1 MKFKISNQIAAIK
14 PYEPGKPLKE
24 VEREYQIT
32 NVIKLASNENPIG
45 FSPKVYDAVTKNMK
59 DMNRYPESSAYLLCN
74 KLAQKFHIAP
84 GNIVIGNGSDDIIA
98 LLAHGFLNPGDEA
111 LMPLPS
117 FLMYEISVK
126 TAKGRPVRVP
136 LTDFS
141 TNLEGIIE
149 KISAKTKLIFI
160 TNPFNPTGSTITDDE
175 FNEFLQKIP
184 DDIIIVVDEAYIEF
198 VRNDSVYNSLKN
210 PLQDPRIVT
219 LRTFSKAYGLAGFR
233 VGYGIMDSE
242 IAEIL
247 NRIRQ
252 PFNVNSLAQA
262 AAVAAL
268 GDEAF
273 LNKSI
278 QTTHN
283 GLDFLFSELADL
295 GIDCLPTQ
303 SNFLML
309 DLETDAT
316 QVFQKMLKRGV
327 IVRSM
332 KSYGFDTFLRVNTGT
347 QEENIIFI
355 QALKK
360 VLRNKD

>member
-1 MKFKISNQIAAIK
+1 MKFKVSRQIATLK

-24 VEREYQIT
+24 VEREYGIK

-45 FSPKVYDAVTKNMK
+45 FSPRVYDAVTQNMK
-59 DMNRYPESSAYLLCN
+59 DMNRYPESSSYLLSN
-74 KLAQKFHIAP
+74 KLAQKFHIETK
-84 GNIVIGNGSDDIIA
+84 NIVIGNGSDDIIA

-111 LMPLPS
+111 IMPLPS

-126 TAKGRPVRVP
+126 TAKGVPVMVP

-141 TNLEGIIE
+141 TNLNGLIE
-149 KISAKTKLIFI
+149 KISSKTKLISI
-160 TNPFNPTGSTITDDE
+160 TNPFNPTGSTITREE
-175 FNEFLQKIP
+175 FDKFAKKVP
-184 DDIIIVVDEAYIEF
+184 DDVMIVVDEAYIEF
-198 VRNDSVYNSLKN
+198 VRNNSVYNSLKD
-210 PLQDPRIVT
+210 PLYDPRIVT

-233 VGYGIMDSE
+233 VGYGIMDGQ
-242 IAEIL
+242 IAQIL

-268 GDEAF
+268 DDEVF

-278 QTTHN
+278 RTTHE
-283 GLDFLFSELADL
+283 GLDFLFAELGAM
-295 GIDCLPTQ
+295 GIYCLPTQ

-309 DLETDAT
+309 DLKTDAT
-316 QVFQKMLKRGV
+316 HVFEQMLKSGV

-347 QEENIIFI
+347 KEENIAFI

-360 VLRNKD
+360 VLKK

>member
-1 MKFKISNQIAAIK
+1 MKFKISDPVATIT
-14 PYEPGKPLKE
+14 PYEAGKPLKE
-24 VEREYQIT
+24 VEREYHLT
-32 NVIKLASNENPIG
+32 NVVKLASNENPMG
-45 FSPKVYDAVTKNMK
+45 FSPRVDEAVVANMK
-59 DMNRYPESSAYLLCN
+59 DMNRYPESSAHDLCR
-74 KLAQKFHIAP
+74 KLAQKFRVLPENLI
-84 GNIVIGNGSDDIIA
+84 IGNGSDDIIA

-126 TAKGRPVRVP
+126 TAKGVPVMVP

-141 TNLEGIIE
+141 TNLDGLVERIT
-149 KISAKTKLIFI
+149 SRTRLIFI
-160 TNPFNPTGSTITDDE
+160 TNPFNPTGSTITSDE
-175 FNEFLQKIP
+175 FDAFLKQVP
-184 DDIIIVVDEAYIEF
+184 DDVIVIMDEAYIEF
-198 VRNDSVYNSLKN
+198 VRDDAVYNAMKN
-210 PLQDPRIVT
+210 PLQDPRVVT

-233 VGYGIMDSE
+233 VGYGIMDAE

-252 PFNVNSLAQA
+252 PFNVNSLAQV

-268 GDEAF
+268 DDDEF
-273 LNKSI
+273 LDNSV
-278 QTTHN
+278 QATHD
-283 GLDFLFSELADL
+283 GLDFLFSELEAM
-295 GIDCLPTQ
+295 GILCLPTQ

-309 DLETDAT
+309 DLKTDAT
-316 QVFQKMLKRGV
+316 QVFEQMLKLGV

-347 QEENIIFI
+347 KQENTAFI

-360 VLRNKD
+360 VLKY